1 MAAYATG
8 KNAFGISDRS
18 GFRYRLNE
26 MKREWTGALVGPDE
40 YEPKHPQLE
49 PRKTTP
55 DPQALHN
62 PRPDRVEPLRVFVF
76 TDQVGLPVQGPRG
89 VGRVGSVTIAGTV
102 PDTNIEV
109 SVTGISTATAI
120 GDVTVSVPTVALTF
134 DLTDNTFDST
144 DNTFDEA

>member
-49 PRKTTP
+49 PRKPTP
-55 DPQALHN
+55 DPQALYN
-62 PRPDRVEPLRVFVF
+62 PRPDRVEPLSVFV
-76 TDQVGLPVQGPRG
+76 G
-89 VGRVGSVTIAGTV
+89 VPLFDGSTFKIIKGIGQVGSVGV
-102 PDTNIEV
+102 V
-109 SVTGISTATAI
+109 IS
-120 GDVTVSVPTVALTF
+120 
-134 DLTDNTFDST
+134 
-144 DNTFDEA
+144 